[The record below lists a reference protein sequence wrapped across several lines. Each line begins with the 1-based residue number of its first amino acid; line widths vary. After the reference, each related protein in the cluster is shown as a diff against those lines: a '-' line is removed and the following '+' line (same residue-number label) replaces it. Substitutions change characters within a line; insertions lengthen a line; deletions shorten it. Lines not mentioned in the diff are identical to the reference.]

1 MYKLRYS
8 PEALRDLKR
17 LFLDVIDV
25 SQDFETATR
34 YLGNIKKCNYKIIF
48 PY

>member
-8 PEALRDLKR
+8 PEALRDLER

-34 YLGNIKKCNYKIIF
+34 YLGDYKSKLI
-48 PY
+48 